1 MVRVVMLTA
10 AAGPGLNVQYG
21 DVFETDQATADRL
34 LQLGSA
40 RAEEPEDKGR
50 VAKRDMAPQVVP
62 TVATQPETNQQGG
75 ELDEADGESDEA
87 GDESDDVPAEPAPA
101 PAPVRRAT
109 RRR

>member
-34 LQLGSA
+34 LEFGAA
-40 RAEEPEDKGR
+40 RPEEPDDKGR

-62 TVATQPETNQQGG
+62 AVAPQVDTSQRSS
-75 ELDEADGESDEA
+75 ESDQSDA
-87 GDESDDVPAEPAPA
+87 DLDADESENAPASEPAAEPAPA
-101 PAPVRRAT
+101 RRAT